1 MFHSDFGPLINGRE
15 AFTPPT
21 AFDKLTTLSQPKGLS
36 KGSPLKGEGDQGKGL
51 LWEKKGPGSL
61 IRALSAVIDEMKKD
75 YFSSSSS

>member
-1 MFHSDFGPLINGRE
+1 MCPVCSVNYVTGLY
-15 AFTPPT
+15 
-21 AFDKLTTLSQPKGLS
+21 LS